1 MKRISADR
9 EISARIK
16 TEYNIHVYQEERSMA
31 FFDDLGKKIS
41 QASQSAVQ
49 KTKDITEI
57 AKYNSAI
64 SDEEKKIAG
73 LYSEIGKL
81 YVSLYKDA
89 PASEFAALVEGIKA
103 SEETIAKYK
112 DQIKDIKG
120 ILTCTSCGA
129 EIPTGSAFCSS
140 CGTAAPV
147 VEAPVGP
154 VCSNCGAA
162 LTEGSA
168 FCTSCGASV
177 SAPATD
183 PNKCANCGAVLAE
196 DSAFCT
202 SCGAK
207 R

>member
-1 MKRISADR
+1 M
-9 EISARIK
+9 IK
-16 TEYNIHVYQEERSMA
+16 YGNNAVV
-31 FFDDLGKKIS
+31 G
-41 QASQSAVQ
+41 QSGGP
-49 KTKDITEI
+49 T
-57 AKYNSAI
+57 SAI
-64 SDEEKKIAG
+64 NASLAG
-73 LYSEIGKL
+73 VINAALKSSEIGKL
-81 YVSLYKDA
+81 YVSLYKEA

-183 PNKCANCGAVLAE
+183 PNKCAKCGAVLAE